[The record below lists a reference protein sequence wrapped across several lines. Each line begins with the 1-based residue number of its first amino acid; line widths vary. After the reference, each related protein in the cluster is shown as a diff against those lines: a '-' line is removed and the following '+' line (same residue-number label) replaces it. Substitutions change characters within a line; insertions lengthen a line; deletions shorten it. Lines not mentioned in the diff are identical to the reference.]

1 MGAQTS
7 SKENTMYDTIV
18 IGGGPAGL
26 QAALTLGR
34 MHRSVLLLDS
44 GHYRN
49 GTVEHA
55 HNYATHDGIA
65 PAEFRRLARADL
77 AAYDTVEVRELA
89 VERVEQEGTEL
100 VVHLADATTERAAAL
115 VLATGVRDALPDV
128 PGLAE
133 AWGKEIAA
141 CPFCHGHEMAGRT
154 VALDVEGPHLDR
166 LTAMLGAIGADLVP
180 VAGRVQRVERRDGG
194 LDLTLDGEG
203 ATIHVDGMFI
213 APTFRQSAPFAE
225 QLGLDLND
233 SGCVRVNA
241 FQATSVPG
249 VFAAGDAAHHP
260 ELPMP
265 MSSILGSQ
273 AAGLVAGAACVQH
286 LLARDALARA

>member
-1 MGAQTS
+1 
-7 SKENTMYDTIV
+7 MYDSIV

-44 GHYRN
+44 GEYRN

-89 VERVEQEGTEL
+89 AERVEQDGDEF
-100 VVHLADATTERAAAL
+100 VVHLAASTERAAAV

-154 VALDVEGPHLDR
+154 VALDVDGPHAER
-166 LTAMLGAIGADLVP
+166 LTAMLGTIGADLVS
-180 VAGRVQRVERRDGG
+180 VAGRVQRVQRRDGG
-194 LDLTLDGEG
+194 LDLTLDGEE

-213 APTFRQSAPFAE
+213 APTFSQSAPFAE
-225 QLGLDLND
+225 QLGLELND
-233 SGCVRVNA
+233 SGCVRVSA

-273 AAGLVAGAACVQH
+273 AAGLVAGAASVQH
-286 LLARDALARA
+286 LLARGVA

>member
-1 MGAQTS
+1 M
-7 SKENTMYDTIV
+7 NDVIV

-44 GHYRN
+44 GEYRN

-77 AAYDTVEVRELA
+77 AAYDTVEVREA
-89 VERVEQEGTEL
+89 SADRVEQDGDEL
-100 VVHLADATTERAAAL
+100 VVHLAGGTERAAAV

-141 CPFCHGHEMAGRT
+141 CPFCHGHETAGQR
-154 VALDVEGPHLDR
+154 VALDLEGPHLER
-166 LTAMLGAIGADLVP
+166 VTAMLGRIGAELVD
-180 VAGRVQRVERRDGG
+180 VHGRVRSIARVDGG
-194 LDLTLDGEG
+194 LDLTLDGGETLRVG
-203 ATIHVDGMFI
+203 GMFI
-213 APTFRQSAPFAE
+213 APAFSQSAPFAA
-225 QLGLDLND
+225 QLGLELND
-233 SGCVRVNA
+233 SGCIRVDA

-249 VFAAGDAAHHP
+249 VFAAGDAAHVP
-260 ELPMP
+260 ALPMP
-265 MSSILGSQ
+265 MSSIITSQ
-273 AAGLVAGAACVQH
+273 AAGMVAGAACVQH
-286 LLARDALARA
+286 LLVRDARVVAEG

>member
-1 MGAQTS
+1 
-7 SKENTMYDTIV
+7 MYDAIV

-44 GHYRN
+44 GEYRN

-77 AAYDTVEVRELA
+77 AKYDTVEVREA
-89 VERVEQEGTEL
+89 SAERVERDGDEL
-100 VVHLADATTERAAAL
+100 TVHLAGSTERAAAV

-141 CPFCHGHEMAGRT
+141 CPFCHGHELAGRT
-154 VALDVEGPHLDR
+154 IALDVEGPHFER
-166 LTAMLGAIGADLVP
+166 LSAMLGRLDSELVD
-180 VAGRVQRVERRDGG
+180 VHGRVRTIVRAHGG
-194 LDLTLDGEG
+194 LDLTMEDGST
-203 ATIHVDGMFI
+203 AHVDGMFI
-213 APTFRQSAPFAE
+213 APTFSQSAPFAE
-225 QLGLDLND
+225 QLGLELNE
-233 SGCVRVNA
+233 SGCVRVDA
-241 FQATSVPG
+241 FQVTSVAG

-265 MSSILGSQ
+265 MSSIVTSQ
-273 AAGLVAGAACVQH
+273 AAGMVAGAAAVHH
-286 LLARDALARA
+286 LLGRDSLRAG

>member
-1 MGAQTS
+1 
-7 SKENTMYDTIV
+7 MYDAIV

-44 GHYRN
+44 GEYRN

-55 HNYATHDGIA
+55 HNYVTHDGIA
-65 PAEFRRLARADL
+65 PAEFRRQARADL
-77 AAYDTVEVRELA
+77 AAYDTVEVRKA
-89 VERVEQEGTEL
+89 SADRVEQDGDEL
-100 VVHLADATTERAAAL
+100 VVHLAGSTERAAAL

-141 CPFCHGHEMAGRT
+141 CPFCHGHELAGRT
-154 VALDVEGPHLDR
+154 VALDVEGPHFER
-166 LTAMLGAIGADLVP
+166 LSAMLGRLDSELVD
-180 VAGRVQRVERRDGG
+180 VHGRVRTIVRADGG
-194 LDLTLDGEG
+194 LDLAMDDGS
-203 ATIHVDGMFI
+203 IVHVDGMFI
-213 APTFRQSAPFAE
+213 APTFSQSAPFAE
-225 QLGLDLND
+225 QLGLELNE

-265 MSSILGSQ
+265 MSSIVTSQ
-273 AAGLVAGAACVQH
+273 AAGMVAGATAVHH
-286 LLARDALARA
+286 LLVRESTPVG

>member
-1 MGAQTS
+1 MDHLTS
-7 SKENTMYDTIV
+7 STAHATHDVIV

-34 MHRSVLLLDS
+34 MHRSVLMLDS
-44 GHYRN
+44 GEYRN
-49 GTVEHA
+49 ATVEHA

-65 PAEFRRLARADL
+65 PAEFRRLARIDL
-77 AAYDTVEVRELA
+77 AAYDTVEVRPEPA
-89 VERVEQEGTEL
+89 SRVEQDRDDFVIHLEGG
-100 VVHLADATTERAAAL
+100 TTERAAAL

-141 CPFCHGHEMAGRT
+141 CPFCHGHELAGRT
-154 VALDVEGPHLDR
+154 IALDVDGAHFDR
-166 LTAMLGAIGADLVP
+166 LSAMLGRLGSELVD
-180 VAGRVQRVERRDGG
+180 VHGRVRTIARAGGG
-194 LDLTLDGEG
+194 LDLAMDDGS
-203 ATIHVDGMFI
+203 IVHVDGMFI
-213 APTFRQSAPFAE
+213 APTFSQSAAFAE
-225 QLGLDLND
+225 QLGLELNE

-241 FQATSVPG
+241 LQATSVPG

-265 MSSILGSQ
+265 MSSIVTSQ
-273 AAGLVAGAACVQH
+273 AAGMVAGAAAVHH
-286 LLARDALARA
+286 LLAREATQVG